1 MKLILG
7 MGLTGLSVAR
17 FFALN
22 DISYRIAD
30 SRVSP
35 PMLECFA
42 AEGLDEGVQ
51 LGAWREDLLQG
62 VEEIVVSPGIATSE
76 SIIGWA
82 VKKSI
87 ALISDIEL
95 FSRYAGAPII
105 GISGSN
111 GKSTVTQLVGE
122 MSIAAGNQTAICGN
136 IGTPVMDALA
146 DDVDLYVLEL
156 SSYQLDYTN
165 SLNLLAGLVLN
176 ITPDHLDRY
185 PDFDAYIASKIS
197 LYKHSRYKVVNLDEK
212 ATSDVAWDSCFGLSF
227 NDPMA
232 EFRVEVEHGVSTF
245 FNKEISLF
253 SGQDLRVVGQHNM
266 SNILAALTLGH
277 ISGLPIK
284 SMVEAII
291 NFTGLPHRLEWVTK
305 LEGVDFFN
313 DSKSTNAISTIT
325 AINALSEYYSSLVLI
340 VGGIAKKEDYCEM
353 FELIGEKADAVV
365 LIGEASQAFSSR
377 ISNCIV
383 EVASSME
390 EAVSLAKCYTA
401 NGAILL
407 SPACASFDMY
417 KDFGGRGDDF
427 KRLLLVQ

>member
-35 PMLECFA
+35 PMLECFTS
-42 AEGLDEGVQ
+42 EGLDREPQ
-51 LGAWREDLLQG
+51 LGAWSEELLDG
-62 VEEIVVSPGIATSE
+62 VEEIVVSPGIAASE

-82 VKKSI
+82 VKKNI
-87 ALISDIEL
+87 VLISDIEL
-95 FSRYAGAPII
+95 FSRYASAPIV

-122 MSIAAGNQTAICGN
+122 MSIAAGNKTAICGN

-165 SLNLLAGLVLN
+165 SLDLLAGLVLN

-197 LYKHSRYKVVNLDEK
+197 LYKHSRHKVVNLDES

-227 NDPMA
+227 NESMA
-232 EFRVEVEHGVSTF
+232 EFRVEVERGVTTF
-245 FNKEISLF
+245 FNKEIFLF
-253 SGQDLRVVGQHNM
+253 SSQDLRVVGKHNM
-266 SNILAALTLGH
+266 SNILGALTLGH

-291 NFTGLPHRLEWVTK
+291 NFKGLPHRLEWVTK
-305 LEGVDFFN
+305 LESVDFFN

-353 FELIGEKADAVV
+353 FELISEKADAVV
-365 LIGEASQAFSSR
+365 LIGEASQEFSSS
-377 ISNCIV
+377 ISSCIV
-383 EVASSME
+383 EIASSME
-390 EAVSLAKCYTA
+390 EAVSLAKCYAA

-417 KDFGGRGDDF
+417 KDFGERGDDF
-427 KRLLLVQ
+427 KRLLAQ